1 MAKEKY
7 FPIHKLKSLVE
18 VTFQAAGVSHEEATR
33 IADNLIEADLY
44 GHSSHGITL
53 VPTYIDDLEHG
64 RAISDQKAM
73 IVTDQGPMIG
83 LNGCKGFGQSIGIE
97 AMDLGIERAQKYGV
111 SIVGLAN
118 THHLGRIGHWGER
131 CARAGFAS
139 IHFVNVIAS
148 PKVAPWGGTD
158 ARLVTNPFCVT
169 VPHQPYPIVLDYATS
184 SIAFGKL
191 RVAYEAEKQL
201 APGLL
206 LDGQGKPT
214 TDPAVMFEDPVG
226 ALLPF
231 GEHKGYALAFMCEL
245 LGGALSGGMVQDHAP
260 IDNPL
265 INNMFSIIF
274 DPYKLTS
281 KEKFDKQVANLM
293 DWLKAS
299 PPMKEDQPVQF
310 PGDPEQTT
318 RTKRSEEG
326 VPLAPG
332 SLQALLDCAEN
343 VGIENPGEM
352 LQ

>member
-1 MAKEKY
+1 MPSKEKSKPAELS
-7 FPIHKLKSLVE
+7 F
-18 VTFQAAGVSHEEATR
+18 EEAL
-33 IADNLIEADLY
+33 AQLEEA
-44 GHSSHGITL
+44 
-53 VPTYIDDLEHG
+53 VAVLESG
-64 RAISDQKAM
+64 EVSLD
-73 IVTDQGPMIG
+73 
-83 LNGCKGFGQSIGIE
+83 E
-97 AMDLGIERAQKYGV
+97 AMKA
-111 SIVGLAN
+111 
-118 THHLGRIGHWGER
+118 
-131 CARAGFAS
+131 FA
-139 IHFVNVIAS
+139 
-148 PKVAPWGGTD
+148 KGTEL
-158 ARLVTNPFCVT
+158 ARLC
-169 VPHQPYPIVLDYATS
+169 QAKLD
-184 SIAFGKL
+184 
-191 RVAYEAEKQL
+191 EAEKQL

-299 PPMKEDQPVQF
+299 PPMKEDQPVKF

-326 VPLAPG
+326 IPLAPG